1 MTADAQIRSEEN
13 ARKTGDIRRALH
25 RITDNYL
32 ATFDPGTLADES
44 EPGTSRAASGEP
56 VNLDHVQARA
66 AAEKD
71 IRYWTHFVLDE
82 LEDGPTT
89 ATVHA
94 SDILGCVTLID
105 RWAEQIV
112 THHPDDADGLRS
124 DMRRHARR
132 LRRIALSLR
141 TKKIHVG
148 QCPEI
153 ILTGD
158 VGAEEL
164 TRCKGVLFALL
175 NEEAQDDDSDQIDL
189 LPQRVVCDLETE
201 HAWTPWEWR
210 DLGKR
215 LGA

>member
-32 ATFDPGTLADES
+32 ATFDPGVLADEG
-44 EPGTSRAASGEP
+44 ERGGHNATSGEP
-56 VNLDHVQARA
+56 VNLDHVQARSD
-66 AAEKD
+66 AERD
-71 IRYWTHFVLDE
+71 IRYWAHFVLDE
-82 LEDGPTT
+82 LKDGPTT

-94 SDILGCVTLID
+94 SDVLGCVTLID
-105 RWAEQIV
+105 RWADQIV
-112 THHPDDADGLRS
+112 THHPDDADELRRN
-124 DMRRHARR
+124 MRRHARR

-141 TKKIHVG
+141 SKKILVG
-148 QCPEI
+148 QCPE
-153 ILTGD
+153 LVLAGD
-158 VGAEEL
+158 VGMEEL
-164 TRCKGVLFALL
+164 LRCQGVLFALL
-175 NEEAQDDDSDQIDL
+175 NEEEQDDDSDQIDL
-189 LPQRVVCDLETE
+189 LPKRVVCDLEGD